1 MVLDEQLDI
10 KRDSRYY
17 GESNSLRPEQMIE
30 EFSSPSL
37 NNLKDS
43 IEDALTSES
52 PQDILDCIM
61 LTLKRN
67 SQYHRIC
74 ARHSKE
80 VLDLLYGVD
89 KKNNVVEINANA
101 LDDDWLTNPKKWV
114 DYTELPDNH
123 VQSVTESGKVKTGN
137 IEINTENT
145 GMFTEDELVAKGYQ
159 LTDTGWV
166 KA

>member
-10 KRDSRYY
+10 KRDSRYH

-89 KKNNVVEINANA
+89 KNNNVVEINAGA
-101 LDDDWLTNPKKWV
+101 LSDDYLTDPKKWI
-114 DYTELPDNH
+114 DYTELPD
-123 VQSVTESGKVKTGN
+123 SGKVQTGN
-137 IEINTENT
+137 IEINSSATDV
-145 GMFTEDELVAKGYQ
+145 MSEDELVANGYQ

>member
-1 MVLDEQLDI
+1 
-10 KRDSRYY
+10 
-17 GESNSLRPEQMIE
+17 MID

-43 IEDALTSES
+43 IEDALTVES

-67 SQYHRIC
+67 SQYHRVC

-89 KKNNVVEINANA
+89 KSKNVVEINAA
-101 LDDDWLTNPKKWV
+101 AEDDHSWITDSKRWI
-114 DYTELPDNH
+114 DYTELPD
-123 VQSVTESGKVKTGN
+123 SGKVQTGN
-137 IEINTENT
+137 VEINTGLMN
-145 GMFTEDELVAKGYQ
+145 EDELIANGYQ

>member
-1 MVLDEQLDI
+1 
-10 KRDSRYY
+10 
-17 GESNSLRPEQMIE
+17 MIE

-89 KKNNVVEINANA
+89 KNNNVVEINAGA
-101 LDDDWLTNPKKWV
+101 LDDDYLTDPKKWI
-114 DYTELPDNH
+114 DYTELPD
-123 VQSVTESGKVKTGN
+123 SGKVQTEPEN
-137 IEINTENT
+137 I
-145 GMFTEDELVAKGYQ
+145 GLLDEDELIANGYQ

>member
-1 MVLDEQLDI
+1 
-10 KRDSRYY
+10 
-17 GESNSLRPEQMIE
+17 MIE

-89 KKNNVVEINANA
+89 KSKNVVELNAA
-101 LDDDWLTNPKKWV
+101 AEDDHTWITDSKRWI
-114 DYTELPDNH
+114 DYTELPD
-123 VQSVTESGKVKTGN
+123 GN
-137 IEINTENT
+137 VDIVASATDV
-145 GMFTEDELVAKGYQ
+145 MSEDELVANGYQ

>member
-1 MVLDEQLDI
+1 
-10 KRDSRYY
+10 
-17 GESNSLRPEQMIE
+17 MID

-43 IEDALTSES
+43 IEDALTVES

-67 SQYHRIC
+67 SQYHRVC

-80 VLDLLYGVD
+80 VLDLLHGID
-89 KKNNVVEINANA
+89 RSKNVVEINSSVN
-101 LDDDWLTNPKKWV
+101 DTDWITNPKKWV
-114 DYTELPDNH
+114 DYTELP
-123 VQSVTESGKVKTGN
+123 ESGTVQTGN
-137 IEINTENT
+137 VEINT
-145 GMFTEDELVAKGYQ
+145 GLLDEDELIANGYQ

>member
-1 MVLDEQLDI
+1 MELDEQLDI
-10 KRDSRYY
+10 QRNSRYY

-30 EFSSPSL
+30 EFSTPSL

-67 SQYHRIC
+67 SQYHRVC

-89 KKNNVVEINANA
+89 KSKNVVELNAA
-101 LDDDWLTNPKKWV
+101 AEDDHTWITDSKRWV
-114 DYTELPDNH
+114 DYTELPD
-123 VQSVTESGKVKTGN
+123 GN
-137 IEINTENT
+137 VDIVASATDV
-145 GMFTEDELVAKGYQ
+145 MSEDELVANGYQ

-166 KA
+166 KS

>member
-1 MVLDEQLDI
+1 MELDEQLDI
-10 KRDSRYY
+10 QRNSRYH

-30 EFSSPSL
+30 EFSSTSL

-43 IEDALTSES
+43 IEDALTVES

-67 SQYHRIC
+67 SQYHRVC

-89 KKNNVVEINANA
+89 KKNNVVEINAGA
-101 LDDDWLTNPKKWV
+101 LDDDYLTDPKKWI
-114 DYTELPDNH
+114 DYTELPD
-123 VQSVTESGKVKTGN
+123 SGKVQL
-137 IEINTENT
+137 ETENL
-145 GMFTEDELVAKGYQ
+145 GLMDEDELVAKGYQ

>member
-1 MVLDEQLDI
+1 
-10 KRDSRYY
+10 
-17 GESNSLRPEQMIE
+17 MIE

-37 NNLKDS
+37 NNLKDA
-43 IEDALTSES
+43 IEDALTVES

-67 SQYHRIC
+67 SQYHRVC

-89 KKNNVVEINANA
+89 KSKNVVEINAA
-101 LDDDWLTNPKKWV
+101 AEDDHSWITDSKRWI
-114 DYTELPDNH
+114 DYTELPD
-123 VQSVTESGKVKTGN
+123 SGKVQTGN
-137 IEINTENT
+137 VEIKTDNI
-145 GMFTEDELVAKGYQ
+145 GLFTEDELVAKGYQ

>member
-1 MVLDEQLDI
+1 
-10 KRDSRYY
+10 
-17 GESNSLRPEQMIE
+17 MIE

-89 KKNNVVEINANA
+89 KSKNVVELNAA
-101 LDDDWLTNPKKWV
+101 AEDDHSWITDSKRWI
-114 DYTELPDNH
+114 DYTELPD
-123 VQSVTESGKVKTGN
+123 SGKIQTGN
-137 IEINTENT
+137 
-145 GMFTEDELVAKGYQ
+145 V
-159 LTDTGWV
+159 
-166 KA
+166 

>member
-1 MVLDEQLDI
+1 MND
-10 KRDSRYY
+10 
-17 GESNSLRPEQMIE
+17 
-30 EFSSPSL
+30 FSSHAL
-37 NNLKDS
+37 NNLRDS
-43 IEDALTSES
+43 IEDALTTDS

-67 SQYHRIC
+67 SQYHRVC

-89 KKNNVVEINANA
+89 KKNNVVEINAGA
-101 LDDDWLTNPKKWV
+101 LSDDYLTDPKKWV

-123 VQSVTESGKVKTGN
+123 
-137 IEINTENT
+137 IETVIGNT
-145 GMFTEDELVAKGYQ
+145 GSMSEDELVAEGYQ

>member
-1 MVLDEQLDI
+1 
-10 KRDSRYY
+10 
-17 GESNSLRPEQMIE
+17 MIE

-37 NNLKDS
+37 NNLKDA
-43 IEDALTSES
+43 IEDALTVES

-67 SQYHRIC
+67 SQYHRVC

-89 KKNNVVEINANA
+89 KSKNVVEINAA
-101 LDDDWLTNPKKWV
+101 AEDDHSWITDSKRWI
-114 DYTELPDNH
+114 DYTELPD
-123 VQSVTESGKVKTGN
+123 SGKVQTGN
-137 IEINTENT
+137 VEINT
-145 GMFTEDELVAKGYQ
+145 GLMDEDELIANGYQ

>member
-1 MVLDEQLDI
+1 MELDEQLDI
-10 KRDSRYY
+10 QRNSRYH

-74 ARHSKE
+74 AKHSKE

-89 KKNNVVEINANA
+89 KKNNVVELNAMELLAN
-101 LDDDWLTNPKKWV
+101 NKEIVSKS
-114 DYTELPDNH
+114 TEVMSD
-123 VQSVTESGKVKTGN
+123 
-137 IEINTENT
+137 
-145 GMFTEDELVAKGYQ
+145 DELVASGYQ

-166 KA
+166 KS

>member
-1 MVLDEQLDI
+1 
-10 KRDSRYY
+10 
-17 GESNSLRPEQMIE
+17 MID

-43 IEDALTSES
+43 IEDALTVES

-67 SQYHRIC
+67 SQYHRVC

-89 KKNNVVEINANA
+89 KSKNVVEINAA
-101 LDDDWLTNPKKWV
+101 AEDDLSWITDSKRWI
-114 DYTELPDNH
+114 DYTELPD
-123 VQSVTESGKVKTGN
+123 SGKVQTGN
-137 IEINTENT
+137 VEINT
-145 GMFTEDELVAKGYQ
+145 GLMDEDELIANGYQ

>member
-1 MVLDEQLDI
+1 MND
-10 KRDSRYY
+10 
-17 GESNSLRPEQMIE
+17 
-30 EFSSPSL
+30 FSSHAL
-37 NNLKDS
+37 NNLRDS
-43 IEDALTSES
+43 IEDALTSDS

-67 SQYHRIC
+67 SQYHRVC

-89 KKNNVVEINANA
+89 KKNNVVEINAAA
-101 LDDDWLTNPKKWV
+101 LSDDYLTDPKKWI
-114 DYTELPDNH
+114 DYTELPD
-123 VQSVTESGKVKTGN
+123 SGKVQTG
-137 IEINTENT
+137 TENT

>member
-1 MVLDEQLDI
+1 MELDEQLDI
-10 KRDSRYY
+10 QRNSRYY

-89 KKNNVVEINANA
+89 KNNNVVEINAGA
-101 LDDDWLTNPKKWV
+101 LSDDYLTDPKKWI
-114 DYTELPDNH
+114 DYTELPD
-123 VQSVTESGKVKTGN
+123 SGKVQTESEN
-137 IEINTENT
+137 I
-145 GMFTEDELVAKGYQ
+145 GLFTEDELVAKGYQ

>member
-1 MVLDEQLDI
+1 
-10 KRDSRYY
+10 
-17 GESNSLRPEQMIE
+17 MIE

-37 NNLKDS
+37 NNLKDA
-43 IEDALTSES
+43 IEDALTVES

-67 SQYHRIC
+67 SQYHRVC

-89 KKNNVVEINANA
+89 KSKNVVELNAA
-101 LDDDWLTNPKKWV
+101 AEDDHSWITDSKRWI
-114 DYTELPDNH
+114 DYTELPD
-123 VQSVTESGKVKTGN
+123 SGKVQTGN
-137 IEINTENT
+137 VELKTDNI
-145 GMFTEDELVAKGYQ
+145 GLFTEDELVAKGYQ

>member
-1 MVLDEQLDI
+1 MELDEQLDI
-10 KRDSRYY
+10 QRNSRYH

-89 KKNNVVEINANA
+89 KNNNVVEINAGA
-101 LDDDWLTNPKKWV
+101 LDDDYLTNPKKWI
-114 DYTELPDNH
+114 DYTELPD
-123 VQSVTESGKVKTGN
+123 SGKVQL
-137 IEINTENT
+137 ETENI
-145 GMFTEDELVAKGYQ
+145 GLFTEDELVAKGYQ

>member
-1 MVLDEQLDI
+1 
-10 KRDSRYY
+10 
-17 GESNSLRPEQMIE
+17 MIE

-43 IEDALTSES
+43 IVDALTSES

-89 KKNNVVEINANA
+89 KKNNVVEINAGA
-101 LDDDWLTNPKKWV
+101 LSDDYLYDPKKWV
-114 DYTELPDNH
+114 DYTELPD
-123 VQSVTESGKVKTGN
+123 SGKVQTELEN
-137 IEINTENT
+137 I
-145 GMFTEDELVAKGYQ
+145 GLFTEDELVAKGYQ

-166 KA
+166 KS

>member
-10 KRDSRYY
+10 QRNSRYH

-89 KKNNVVEINANA
+89 KNNNVVEINAGA
-101 LDDDWLTNPKKWV
+101 LSDDYLTDPKKWI
-114 DYTELPDNH
+114 DYTELPD
-123 VQSVTESGKVKTGN
+123 SGKVQTEPEN
-137 IEINTENT
+137 I
-145 GMFTEDELVAKGYQ
+145 GLFTEDELVAKGYQ

>member
-43 IEDALTSES
+43 IEDALTVES

-67 SQYHRIC
+67 SQYHRVC

-89 KKNNVVEINANA
+89 KSKNVVELNASA
-101 LDDDWLTNPKKWV
+101 EDDHSWITDSKKWI

-123 VQSVTESGKVKTGN
+123 
-137 IEINTENT
+137 IETVTENT
-145 GMFTEDELVAKGYQ
+145 GSMSEDELVANGYQ

>member
-1 MVLDEQLDI
+1 MSD
-10 KRDSRYY
+10 
-17 GESNSLRPEQMIE
+17 
-30 EFSSPSL
+30 FSSHAL
-37 NNLKDS
+37 NNLRDS
-43 IEDALTSES
+43 IEDALTSDS

-67 SQYHRIC
+67 SQYHRVC

-89 KKNNVVEINANA
+89 KKNNVVEINAGA
-101 LDDDWLTNPKKWV
+101 LDDDYLTNPKKWI
-114 DYTELPDNH
+114 DYTELPDSGT
-123 VQSVTESGKVKTGN
+123 VQTV
-137 IEINTENT
+137 IENT
-145 GMFTEDELVAKGYQ
+145 GLFTEDELVAKGYQ

>member
-10 KRDSRYY
+10 KGDSRYH

-89 KKNNVVEINANA
+89 KNNNVVEINAGA
-101 LDDDWLTNPKKWV
+101 LSDDYLTDPKKWI
-114 DYTELPDNH
+114 DYTELPD
-123 VQSVTESGKVKTGN
+123 SGKVQTEPEN
-137 IEINTENT
+137 I
-145 GMFTEDELVAKGYQ
+145 GLLDEDELIANGYQ